1 MSTHSV
7 YGVIYTQ
14 TAQDDLEQ
22 IALFYAQ
29 TADLT
34 VVELIL
40 GRIDSA
46 VMTLEQM
53 PRRCQAVQFDTKGRD
68 IRKLSIP
75 KTPIIAYFEIIQQMV
90 YILKIEHGKADQRHL
105 FEYL

>member
-1 MSTHSV
+1 MSTDEI

-14 TAQDDLEQ
+14 TAQDDLDG

-29 TADLT
+29 TADLM

-46 VMTLEQM
+46 TMTLEYM
-53 PRRCQAVQFDTKGRD
+53 PRRCQAVEFDTKGRE

-75 KTPIIAYFEIIQQMV
+75 KTPIIAYFEIIQNTV
-90 YILKIEHGKADQRHL
+90 YILKIEHGKADQQRL
-105 FEYL
+105 FEYF